1 MAVFSKKCKDQQL
14 HFRHENYLVSLSAA
28 VNKLNQQDLF
38 RARLR
43 SFRRILTLFLIAL
56 LLGCV
61 GTVAV
66 VELRPSFGAQVAE
79 GMRELFGPGVVAG
92 LETIVFRAQDAVK
105 RWQYGSGVEQAEAPW
120 EMRTGTADPR
130 NGAVEGSTAVPVLTV
145 PPVAT
150 DTPAPAEP
158 TAGLQT
164 QTAAPTPT
172 ATTDLWQ
179 LSDLEPFGELEGEG
193 VWQPYLYGGD
203 GEVVARRTFLQPDPE
218 RPYAIVAV
226 VAFDL
231 ARTDLH
237 FVLGF
242 SDPGTP
248 DGPRGDGLIPAADRQ
263 AGVLLAAF
271 NGGFRTANGGFG
283 AMANGIVALPPV
295 EGMATVGIYT
305 DGSVR
310 IGAWGEGIVDSPDL
324 VAWRQNCPLVIDAGE
339 VSERVYNDS
348 ITDWGG
354 TISNQIVA
362 RRSGLGLDREGQ
374 TLYYFAGPSLNM
386 PALAGAMLAAGV
398 EAGMLLD
405 INHFWVHFTAFY
417 PDEAGALVAD
427 PLLPEEMFDQVDRY
441 LGASPVDFF
450 YVTLGEEP

>member
-1 MAVFSKKCKDQQL
+1 LKRGAA
-14 HFRHENYLVSLSAA
+14 LVL
-28 VNKLNQQDLF
+28 L
-38 RARLR
+38 
-43 SFRRILTLFLIAL
+43 AL
-56 LLGCV
+56 LFGCV
-61 GTVAV
+61 GTVV
-66 VELRPSFGAQVAE
+66 LVETRPAFGAQVANR
-79 GMRELFGPGVVAG
+79 MRELFGPRIVAE

-120 EMRTGTADPR
+120 EQAASPTPAPAT
-130 NGAVEGSTAVPVLTV
+130 STP

-150 DTPAPAEP
+150 ETPAPAEP
-158 TAGLQT
+158 TQASARTVTADIQT
-164 QTAAPTPT
+164 TPADESTAVPLP
-172 ATTDLWQ
+172 DL
-179 LSDLEPFGELEGEG
+179 DPFGSLPGEG
-193 VWQPYLYGGD
+193 VWQPYLYDGD
-203 GEVVARRTFLQPDPE
+203 GRVVAQRTFLQPDPA

-248 DGPRGDGLIPAADRQ
+248 DGPRGEGRIPEADRG
-263 AGVLLAAF
+263 AGGLLAAF

-283 AMANGIVALPPV
+283 AMADGLVALPPV
-295 EGMATVGIYT
+295 ADMATVGIYR

-310 IGAWGEGIVDSPDL
+310 IGAWGAEVTDDPKL
-324 VAWRQNCPLVIDAGE
+324 VAWRQNCPLVIRAGE
-339 VSERVYNDS
+339 ISTRVYNDS

-362 RRSGLGLDREGQ
+362 RRSGLGLDEAAQ

-386 PALAGAMLAAGV
+386 PALADAMLAAGV
-398 EAGMLLD
+398 HFGMLLD
-405 INHFWVHFTAFY
+405 INHFWVHFTAIHAG
-417 PDEAGALVAD
+417 EAGELVAE

-441 LGASPVDFF
+441 LEASPVDFF
-450 YVTLGEEP
+450 YVTLREGGAP